1 MGVFSRTMLMLTM
14 AWLIGLLITFLYMSN
29 SSEPSWREKFIAEA
43 NIRRAIA
50 YRFVDIK
57 GGIVAERGHD
67 KGKGDDSDNQ
77 GLQPESLGAA
87 PYGNPGEGA
96 AAPGGTE
103 ALPGAKVSPQSS
115 LLEEERR
122 KGNDQGT
129 NFGAAKQQAIADIT
143 MLRDAIANAQRDRR
157 VHTSRMSEV
166 KDAARLFAA
175 EMQSY
180 RYIIASF
187 QQKVFNLDYEI
198 QRAMIERDALKAEL
212 AQVENDIK
220 RIDGQQLTLEDG
232 YYETSKR
239 YESVIKILGH
249 YEIGDPNL
257 RVMADATGRG
267 WLRGKVV
274 GVGDDPTTGVVSIS
288 IGSNEGVF
296 DGQAF
301 SIYRDG
307 TFIGRMVVENVRANV
322 AVGRLAPEFLGR
334 RVVLNGDNVKTAE
347 PYSNGARRR

>member
-14 AWLIGLLITFLYMSN
+14 AWLIGLLITFIFMS
-29 SSEPSWREKFIAEA
+29 SSREPSWREKFIAEV

-50 YRFVDIK
+50 YRYVDIK

-67 KGKGDDSDNQ
+67 KGAASSDA
-77 GLQPESLGAA
+77 GLSPESLGAA
-87 PYGNPGEGA
+87 PLGQPGEGA
-96 AAPGGTE
+96 SGGSTD
-103 ALPGAKVSPQSS
+103 ALPGAKISPQSS
-115 LLEEERR
+115 LVEIERT
-122 KGNDQGT
+122 KGLKQGD
-129 NFGAAKQQAIADIT
+129 NFSAAKQ
-143 MLRDAIANAQRDRR
+143 DAIAAITVLRGEIADAQRDRR
-157 VHTSRMSEV
+157 LQTSRLGEV

-198 QRAMIERDALKAEL
+198 QRTMIERDALKAEL
-212 AQVENDIK
+212 AQVENDIR
-220 RIDGQQLTLEDG
+220 RIDGQQVTLEDG
-232 YYETSKR
+232 YYETSKGFER
-239 YESVIKILGH
+239 VIKILGH

-257 RVMADATGRG
+257 RQMADTTGRG

-296 DGQAF
+296 EGQSF

-307 TFIGRMVVENVRANV
+307 AFIGRMVVENVRANV
-322 AVGRLAPEFLGR
+322 AVGRLAPEFLGKR
-334 RVVLNGDNVKTAE
+334 FVLNGDNVKTAE
-347 PYSNGARRR
+347 PYSSR

>member
-14 AWLIGLLITFLYMSN
+14 AWLVGLLITFIYMSSDN
-29 SSEPSWREKFIAEA
+29 QPSWREKYIAEA

-50 YRFVDIK
+50 YRYVDIK

-67 KGKGDDSDNQ
+67 KGAASDDVS
-77 GLQPESLGAA
+77 LQAESLGAA
-87 PYGNPGEGA
+87 PYGLPGEGA
-96 AAPGGTE
+96 GPGGTD
-103 ALPGAKVSPQSS
+103 ALPGARISPQSS
-115 LLEEERR
+115 LLEIERQAGT
-122 KGNDQGT
+122 KQGE
-129 NFGAAKQQAIADIT
+129 NFGAAKQQTIADIT
-143 MLRDAIANAQRDRR
+143 QLREAIANAQRDRR
-157 VHTSRMSEV
+157 LHTSRMGEV

-212 AQVENDIK
+212 AQVENDIR
-220 RIDGQQLTLEDG
+220 RIDNQQITLEDG
-232 YYETSKR
+232 YYEVSKR
-239 YESVIKILGH
+239 YESVIKILSH
-249 YEIGDPNL
+249 YEVGDPNL
-257 RVMADATGRG
+257 RIMAAATGRG
-267 WLRGKVV
+267 WLKGKVV

-296 DGQAF
+296 EGQAF
-301 SIYRDG
+301 SIFRDG
-307 TFIGRMVVENVRANV
+307 SFIGRMVVENVRANV

-334 RVVLNGDNVKTAE
+334 RVVLTGDSVKTAE
-347 PYSNGARRR
+347 PYSNSVRRR